1 MSKTLSR
8 RSFLTGSVA
17 TGALAAVGLAGC
29 SPAPAATNA
38 DPAPAS
44 STSEPV
50 GQHPWEVYPG
60 DIAESEIAE
69 TVEQDVVIVG
79 LGASGSYAA
88 TSAVENGLSVAVL
101 ERNDTFNAN
110 GGSHYMFN
118 AAPFKKIGV
127 EVDVDEGRYL
137 RLKAMLSGPMI
148 EKEQRRYSL
157 PGGLTLEVN
166 QVDPALESGFYY
178 AEVEFDTE
186 AAALAWT
193 PPEALTAYLSHEVT
207 GQPGESM
214 AAYWAST
221 RG

>member
-1 MSKTLSR
+1 MEIER
-8 RSFLTGSVA
+8 RWLVEGWPALTPSSVLRMDQGYFA
-17 TGALAAVGLAGC
+17 VRPAIRIRREAVLGGETRYVLCFKGGAGLAR
-29 SPAPAATNA
+29 
-38 DPAPAS
+38 
-44 STSEPV
+44 E
-50 GQHPWEVYPG
+50 E
-60 DIAESEIAE
+60 
-69 TVEQDVVIVG
+69 
-79 LGASGSYAA
+79 
-88 TSAVENGLSVAVL
+88 
-101 ERNDTFNAN
+101 
-110 GGSHYMFN
+110 
-118 AAPFKKIGV
+118 V

-137 RLKAMLSGPMI
+137 RLMAMLSGPMI
-148 EKEQRRYSL
+148 EKEQRRYPL

-221 RG
+221 RGLKNSPAGLAWGGVSLSKKPFRQAAELFETSKKFQKVV